1 LSQFFKTIL
10 EPNEAY
16 LHKEKKSKFYGHAF
30 PLSNKEAIEEIIASL
45 KEQYSNANHF
55 CYAWQIGVNQPIYKL
70 NDDGEPNN
78 TAGAPIYGQIQ
89 SFELTNVV
97 VVIVRIFGGVKL
109 GPGGLITAYKAA
121 AKGALEQAKI
131 ITSEIKDLYSL
142 EFPYSKM
149 HAVIRIVQS
158 QKGTILE
165 QFVENT
171 CKMKISLSKSR
182 SNNFE
187 EKIIESRICHYKK
200 LEITH

>member
-1 LSQFFKTIL
+1 MSQFFKTIL

-16 LHKEKKSKFYGHAF
+16 LYKEKKSKFYGHAF
-30 PLSNKEAIEEIIASL
+30 PLSNKEALEEIIVSL

-78 TAGAPIYGQIQ
+78 TGGAPIYGQIQ

-97 VVIVRIFGGVKL
+97 VVVVRFFGGVKL

-187 EKIIESRICHYKK
+187 QEIIESRICHYKK
-200 LEITH
+200 LKITH

>member
-16 LHKEKKSKFYGHAF
+16 LYKEKKSKFYGHAF
-30 PLSNKEAIEEIIASL
+30 PLSNKEALKEIIASL

-97 VVIVRIFGGVKL
+97 VVVVRIFGGVKL

>member
-1 LSQFFKTIL
+1 MSQFFKTIL

-16 LHKEKKSKFYGHAF
+16 LYKEKKSKFYGHAF
-30 PLSNKEAIEEIIASL
+30 PLSNKETIEEIIASL

-78 TAGAPIYGQIQ
+78 TGGAPIYGQIQ

-97 VVIVRIFGGVKL
+97 VVVVRIFGGVKL

-142 EFPYSKM
+142 EFPYAKM
-149 HAVIRIVQS
+149 HIVIRIVQS

-171 CKMKISLSKSR
+171 CKMKISLSKSK

-187 EKIIESRICHYKK
+187 EKIIESRICHFKK
-200 LEITH
+200 IADID

>member
-1 LSQFFKTIL
+1 MSQFFKTIL
-10 EPNEAY
+10 NPNEAY
-16 LHKEKKSKFYGHAF
+16 LYKEKKSKFYGHAF
-30 PLSNKEAIEEIIASL
+30 PLSNQEDLEEIIASL

-78 TAGAPIYGQIQ
+78 TGGAPIYGQIQ

-97 VVIVRIFGGVKL
+97 VVVARIFGGVKL

-142 EFPYSKM
+142 EFPYAKM
-149 HAVIRIVQS
+149 HVVIRIVQS

-171 CKMKISLSKSR
+171 CKMKISLSKSK
-182 SNNFE
+182 SNYFE
-187 EKIIESRICHYKK
+187 EKIIESRICHFKK
-200 LEITH
+200 LEIND

>member
-1 LSQFFKTIL
+1 MSQFFKTIL

-16 LHKEKKSKFYGHAF
+16 LFKEKKSKFYGHAF
-30 PLSNKEAIEEIIASL
+30 PLSNKEALEEIIVSL